1 MTRDDLLDRIASF
14 RGRVRR
20 LLGIYG
26 LARVAAI
33 ALAVVLAAGW
43 ADWAIHVASPIRALE
58 LLALIIVSAWALRR
72 FVLRPMMANFDDL
85 ALALRIED
93 RWPGLQD
100 RLASAV
106 EFLAIPEQAQ
116 TSDNASPALRKRVI
130 DQAFAEVESL
140 DFTEA
145 IDPRPARQSLKFLG
159 IAAALAAFSFVL
171 GPASSR
177 IALARFF
184 NPVSGPEWPK
194 STVLEW
200 VEATPK
206 VAVGEPW
213 SLVVKVAEGYK
224 VPASAMAEFRFV
236 DGETASEPLRI
247 LENGEFRGRLES
259 VTQSFS
265 VRVRGGDDLTDAKS
279 IVAVTPPRLAD
290 AAIEIVPPAYT
301 AMPPVRLA
309 PGSAQVRAVEGSTV
323 KLTARATKSLS
334 AANLK
339 FADSKAQPPAV
350 ELDTARQNLNV
361 SWEAAASTAVSLDLT
376 DTEGFT
382 SKDQGRLD
390 QQVVPDMAPRVV
402 LEDPATDR
410 EITAQ
415 AVVPLKVD
423 LEDDFG
429 IAEVRLRYQ
438 LSNGSEEP
446 GEPIVR
452 TLWSA
457 VPGQPMVRKNKIG
470 EKWDLAP
477 MGLAPGAM
485 ITLTVEAVDFKKPN
499 GPNLGKSREIRL
511 RIITPQEAARQM
523 EDQRR
528 EIREETERV
537 LAMQRQANRPVDEAR
552 RTLDQTG
559 DPAKLADAS
568 RQELQNAEQVQRQ
581 VGDRLNNPAD
591 GLSRKVERFLEDLD
605 NLKLANPEAAEQ
617 MNGLK
622 QALAQLEQGPVPQA
636 EQALGRANRSID
648 QRRGTGDQSQR
659 PGTQAPQQGAQ
670 RQGEQEQAKADGQQ
684 QGGQEQA
691 KAGGQQ
697 QGGQEQAKAGGQQ
710 QGGQEKSKS
719 GGQQQGGQEQAKA
732 GGQQQGGQEKSKSGG
747 QQQGGQ
753 QQAKSGGQQ
762 QGGQE
767 QAKSGGQQQGGQEQA
782 KSGGQQQGGQ
792 EQAKSGG
799 QQQGGQE
806 QAKAGGQQQ
815 GGQEQ
820 AKSGGQQQ
828 GGQEQAKAGG
838 QQPGGQE
845 QAKAG
850 GQQQGGQQ
858 QGGQE
863 QAGQEQ
869 QGGTQQSLAQAQD
882 AQREVTQA
890 LERMLGEM
898 SQLESVRGLI
908 NETKQIA
915 AAQEEA
921 NKALEEVANNPEMM
935 GKNADQLPAEA
946 KADLENRAARQNEL
960 ARQLQNLQE
969 RLGEMA
975 NRMAEQDPID
985 AAGLQEAAQNSRD
998 RGTTG
1003 KMNDAAA
1010 QIAAN
1015 RTNAAREAQQQALKE
1030 VQQLADDI
1038 QNRKEKEL
1046 ARLVKQL
1053 KESEQAIRDLKR
1065 AQVENLMKTRQ
1076 AGQEKDDAKRKAEL
1090 QKLARQ
1096 EQQIQEEVK
1105 RQLQK
1110 LQRIRSAQQAARAG
1124 QQAMGKMSKA
1134 QQQMDADEAEGAQQ
1148 EQEEALKNLDDA
1160 EQELAQAR
1168 AEAEEQLAQEQFAKM
1183 GDLIKSLAERQV
1195 RMVEDTVGY
1204 DAKKAE
1210 AGSLTAAQR
1219 AGVRSL
1225 AMVEDGLKQETDEL
1239 AERMGDGVPVFSLIL
1254 KKASDSMNKATSSLQ
1269 KLDTGVPTQ
1278 KAEKSA
1284 AQRLQQ
1290 LVDSLQPDKPK
1301 EGQGQQQQ
1309 QQQGGEQQGGQQDGD
1324 GIPTVAQ
1331 LKMLKRL
1338 QTEINERTGELDGI
1352 ARDGGKLSDD
1362 QKTELDS
1369 LKLEQGRLADLLRD
1383 LSKPKR
1389 SDGED

>member
-20 LLGIYG
+20 LLGVYG
-26 LARVAAI
+26 LARVAAL
-33 ALAVVLAAGW
+33 ALAIVLVAGW
-43 ADWAIHVASPIRALE
+43 ADWAIHLASPIRILE
-58 LLALIIVSAWALRR
+58 LLALVGASAWALRR
-72 FVLRPMMANFDDL
+72 YVVKPMLANFDDL

-106 EFLAIPEQAQ
+106 EFLSIPEGTKTA
-116 TSDNASPALRKRVI
+116 DNASPALRQRVI
-130 DQAFAEVESL
+130 DQAFAEVQNL

-145 IDPRPARQSLKFLG
+145 IDPRPARQSLKMLG
-159 IAAALAAFSFVL
+159 VAAGLAALSVAV
-171 GPASSR
+171 GPSSSR

-184 NPVSGPEWPK
+184 NPVNGPEWPK
-194 STVLEW
+194 ATMLEW
-200 VEATPK
+200 VEAAPK

-224 VPASAMAEFRFV
+224 VPASAVAEFQFA
-236 DGETASEPLRI
+236 DGETSTEPLRI
-247 LENGEFRGRLES
+247 LENGEFRGRVET
-259 VTQSFS
+259 VTQSFT
-265 VRVRGGDDLTDAKS
+265 VRVRGGDDETEDKA
-279 IVAVTPPRLAD
+279 IVAVTPPRLSD
-290 AAIEIVPPAYT
+290 VAIEIAPPAYT
-301 AMPPVRLA
+301 TLPPVRLA
-309 PGSAQVRAVEGSTV
+309 PGTAQIRAAEGSMV
-323 KLTARATKSLS
+323 KLTGKASKTLS
-334 AANLK
+334 AATLK
-339 FADSKAQPPAV
+339 FADSKTQPPAV
-350 ELDTARQNLNV
+350 ELDTARQNLSV
-361 SWEAAASTAVSLDLT
+361 SWKAATSTGLSIDLT

-382 SKDQGRLD
+382 SKDQSRLD
-390 QQVVPDMAPRVV
+390 QQVVPDTAPRVV

-410 EITAQ
+410 EVTAQ

-438 LSNGSEEP
+438 LSNGTEEP

-452 TLWSA
+452 TLWKA

-470 EKWDLAP
+470 ERWDLAP

-485 ITLTVEAVDFKKPN
+485 ITLTVEAIDFKNPD
-499 GPNLGKSREIRL
+499 GPNLGKSREVRL
-511 RIITPQEAARQM
+511 RVITPQEAARQM

-537 LAMQRQANRPVDEAR
+537 LAMQRQANRPVDEAK

-559 DPAKLADAS
+559 EEAKLGNPT
-568 RQELQNAEQVQRQ
+568 RQELQNAEQIQRQ

-622 QALAQLEQGPVPQA
+622 QALAKLEQGAVPQA
-636 EQALGRANRSID
+636 EQALNRANRSLDPRSGAD
-648 QRRGTGDQSQR
+648 QAQA
-659 PGTQAPQQGAQ
+659 PGTQRQQAQEGQPQAQTGAQQKQGAQ
-670 RQGEQEQAKADGQQ
+670 SQTAQQKGAGQQ
-684 QGGQEQA
+684 
-691 KAGGQQ
+691 KGGQQ
-697 QGGQEQAKAGGQQ
+697 QGGQE
-710 QGGQEKSKS
+710 
-719 GGQQQGGQEQAKA
+719 
-732 GGQQQGGQEKSKSGG
+732 
-747 QQQGGQ
+747 
-753 QQAKSGGQQ
+753 QAKSGGQQ

-806 QAKAGGQQQ
+806 QAKSGGQQKGGQQQ

-828 GGQEQAKAGG
+828 GGQEQAKSGG
-838 QQPGGQE
+838 QQ
-845 QAKAG
+845 KG

-858 QGGQE
+858 QAKPGGQQQGGQQGGQE
-863 QAGQEQ
+863 QAKSGGQQQGGQQQQQGGQQQQQ
-869 QGGTQQSLAQAQD
+869 QGGTQQSLAQAQE
-882 AQREVTQA
+882 AQREVTQS

-908 NETKQIA
+908 NEAKQIA

-921 NKALEEVANNPEMM
+921 NNALEEVANNPEMM
-935 GKNADQLPAEA
+935 GKNADQLPPEA

-960 ARQLQNLQE
+960 AKQLQNLQD

-975 NRMAEQDPID
+975 NRVAEQDPID
-985 AAGLQEAAQNSRD
+985 AEGLKEAAQNSRD

-1015 RTNAAREAQQQALKE
+1015 RTNAAKEAQQQALKE

-1053 KESEQAIRDLKR
+1053 KESEQALRDLKR

-1076 AGQEKDDAKRKAEL
+1076 AGQDKDDARRKAEL

-1124 QQAMGKMSKA
+1124 QQAMGQMSKA
-1134 QQQMDADEAEGAQQ
+1134 QQQMDADDAEGAQEQ
-1148 EQEEALKNLDDA
+1148 QEEALKNLDDA

-1168 AEAEEQLAQEQFAKM
+1168 QEAEEQLAQEQFAKM
-1183 GDLIKSLAERQV
+1183 GDLIKSLAERQTK
-1195 RMVEDTVGY
+1195 MVEDTVGY
-1204 DAKKAE
+1204 DAKKVE

-1239 AERMGDGVPVFSLIL
+1239 AERMGEGIPVFSLIL
-1254 KKASDSMNKATSSLQ
+1254 KKASDSMDKAKSSLQ
-1269 KLDTGVPTQ
+1269 KLDTGEPTQ

-1301 EGQGQQQQ
+1301 EGEGQQQ

-1338 QTEINERTGELDGI
+1338 QSEINERTSELDGVV
-1352 ARDGGKLSDD
+1352 RDGGKLTDD
-1362 QKTELDS
+1362 QKTELES
-1369 LKLEQGRLADLLRD
+1369 LKIEQGRLADLLRD

>member
-33 ALAVVLAAGW
+33 GLVFVVVAGW
-43 ADWAIHVASPIRALE
+43 ADWAIHIASPIRALE
-58 LLALIIVSAWALRR
+58 FLGLIVLSALALRS
-72 FVLRPMMANFDDL
+72 FVLRPLLANFDDL

-159 IAAALAAFSFVL
+159 IAAALAAFSVLL
-171 GPASSR
+171 GPSSAR
-177 IALARFF
+177 IAVARFF

-194 STVLEW
+194 STLLEW

-224 VPASAMAEFRFV
+224 VPASAIAEFRFA

-265 VRVRGGDDLTDAKS
+265 VSVRGGDDRTNAKS
-279 IVAVTPPRLAD
+279 VVAVTPPRLAD
-290 AAIEIVPPAYT
+290 AAIEIAQPAYT
-301 AMPPVRLA
+301 TLPAVRLA
-309 PGSAQVRAVEGSTV
+309 PGSAQIRAVEGSTV
-323 KLTARATKSLS
+323 RLTAKSTKSLS
-334 AANLK
+334 AASLK
-339 FADSKAQPPAV
+339 FADSKAKPPAV
-350 ELDTARQNLNV
+350 ELDTARQNLTV
-361 SWEAAASTAVSLDLT
+361 SWEATASTAVSLELT

-438 LSNGSEEP
+438 LSNGTEEP
-446 GEPIVR
+446 GAPIVR

-485 ITLTVEAVDFKKPN
+485 ITLTVEAIDFKKPN

-537 LAMQRQANRPVDEAR
+537 LAMQRQANRPVDEAK

-559 DPAKLADAS
+559 DQAKLADAS

-591 GLSRKVERFLEDLD
+591 GLSRKVERFLEDMD

-636 EQALGRANRSID
+636 EQALNRANRALD
-648 QRRGTGDQSQR
+648 ERRAGGEQNQR
-659 PGTQAPQQGAQ
+659 PGAQAQQQGTQQQGGQEQAKTGAQQQGA
-670 RQGEQEQAKADGQQ
+670 QEQAKAGGQQ
-684 QGGQEQA
+684 QGGQEQAKAGGQQQGGQEKSKAGGQEQAKAGGQQQGGQEKSQSGGQQQGGQEKSKAGGQEQA

-710 QGGQEKSKS
+710 QGGQEKSKA
-719 GGQQQGGQEQAKA
+719 GGQQGGQQQAKA
-732 GGQQQGGQEKSKSGG
+732 GGQQQGGQEKSKAGG
-747 QQQGGQ
+747 
-753 QQAKSGGQQ
+753 
-762 QGGQE
+762 
-767 QAKSGGQQQGGQEQA
+767 
-782 KSGGQQQGGQ
+782 
-792 EQAKSGG
+792 
-799 QQQGGQE
+799 QQGGQE

-820 AKSGGQQQ
+820 AK
-828 GGQEQAKAGG
+828 AGG
-838 QQPGGQE
+838 Q
-845 QAKAG
+845 
-850 GQQQGGQQ
+850 QQQGGQQ
-858 QGGQE
+858 E
-863 QAGQEQ
+863 QQ

-960 ARQLQNLQE
+960 AKQLQNLQE

-985 AAGLQEAAQNSRD
+985 AAGLQEAAQNSRE

-1076 AGQEKDDAKRKAEL
+1076 AGQEKDEAKRKAEL

-1096 EQQIQEEVK
+1096 EEQIQEEVK

-1168 AEAEEQLAQEQFAKM
+1168 EEAEEQLAQEQFAKM

-1204 DAKKAE
+1204 DAKKSE

-1254 KKASDSMNKATSSLQ
+1254 KKASDSMNKATSNLQ
-1269 KLDTGVPTQ
+1269 KLDTGTPTQ

-1301 EGQGQQQQ
+1301 EGENQQQQQ
-1309 QQQGGEQQGGQQDGD
+1309 QQQGGEQQGGQQEGD

-1338 QTEINERTGELDGI
+1338 QTEINERTTELDGI